1 MTAEPT
7 SSRNARKHY
16 GVLFQLR
23 QTPSSGSNHV
33 SSLCQFIARSDRR
46 HHRPSQGQVGGL
58 TENVASALA
67 YVTIIPAVLFLVI
80 EPYNKNRFVRF
91 HSFQS
96 IFFHVAWIILWIALG
111 IFGHLPFLGWASLLL
126 WPLIGLAGFV
136 IWLILVFKAYQGKT
150 FKLPV
155 IGDMAEKQ
163 ANTV

>member
-1 MTAEPT
+1 
-7 SSRNARKHY
+7 
-16 GVLFQLR
+16 
-23 QTPSSGSNHV
+23 
-33 SSLCQFIARSDRR
+33 
-46 HHRPSQGQVGGL
+46 
-58 TENVASALA
+58 
-67 YVTIIPAVLFLVI
+67 I

-91 HSFQS
+91 HAFHS
-96 IFFHVAWIILWIALG
+96 IFFHVAWIVLWIGLG

-136 IWLILVFKAYQGKT
+136 IWLILVFKAYQGQM

>member
-1 MTAEPT
+1 MAFCPNCGKPLPEGATTCPVCA
-7 SSRNARKHY
+7 SSPPAAT
-16 GVLFQLR
+16 V
-23 QTPSSGSNHV
+23 TTTSGSG
-33 SSLCQFIARSDRR
+33 A
-46 HHRPSQGQVGGL
+46 QGQVGGL
-58 TENVASALA
+58 TENVAAALA
-67 YVTIIPAVLFLVI
+67 YVTIIPPILFLVI

-91 HSFQS
+91 HAFQS

-136 IWLILVFKAYQGKT
+136 LWLILVLRAYQGKM
-150 FKLPV
+150 FKLPI

>member
-1 MTAEPT
+1 MAFCSNCGKPLPAGAATCPECAVPSPGATITT
-7 SSRNARKHY
+7 SA
-16 GVLFQLR
+16 
-23 QTPSSGSNHV
+23 
-33 SSLCQFIARSDRR
+33 A
-46 HHRPSQGQVGGL
+46 QGQVGGL
-58 TENVASALA
+58 TENVAGALC

-91 HSFQS
+91 HAFHS
-96 IFFHVAWIILWIALG
+96 IFFHVAWIVLWIALG

-136 IWLILVFKAYQGKT
+136 LWVVLVIKAYQGKM

>member
-1 MTAEPT
+1 MAFCSSCGKTLPAGAATCPDCASPSPGAPVTTTA
-7 SSRNARKHY
+7 SA
-16 GVLFQLR
+16 
-23 QTPSSGSNHV
+23 
-33 SSLCQFIARSDRR
+33 A
-46 HHRPSQGQVGGL
+46 QGQVGGL
-58 TENVASALA
+58 TQNVAGALA

-91 HSFQS
+91 HAFHS
-96 IFFHVAWIILWIALG
+96 IFFHVAWIVLWIGLG

-136 IWLILVFKAYQGKT
+136 IWLILVFKAYQGQM